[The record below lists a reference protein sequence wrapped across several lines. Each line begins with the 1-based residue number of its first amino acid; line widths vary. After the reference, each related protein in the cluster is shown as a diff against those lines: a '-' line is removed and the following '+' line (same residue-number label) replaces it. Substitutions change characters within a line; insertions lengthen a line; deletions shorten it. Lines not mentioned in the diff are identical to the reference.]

1 MGVFKEIAKADGSGT
16 TTFYRLSSEEDTV
29 ETTSTDGTST
39 MIDYN
44 SMLNKPS
51 INDVALVGNKTLE
64 DLGIQPAGDYLT
76 AVPEEYIT
84 EEELEAK
91 DYATEAFVMEQINN
105 TEHFHREIVD
115 ALPLTGKDNVLYL
128 VPKKGSDK
136 DIYNE
141 YIWTGADYE
150 FMGTTAVDLTDYYQK
165 DEVDELLDTKV
176 NKIDGKQLST
186 NDYTTAEK
194 TKLASLENYD
204 DGELRSKVDAL
215 HNYDDTAVRLDIQE
229 LKRDASANEI
239 DITSI
244 ENELGYKAEVIRLVK
259 NGDWWLCQD
268 AKGNNLTL
276 EMAMNRLGLPK
287 TILLLE
293 NLEND
298 GKYYPVEYELQEKYI
313 DIIYKDL
320 DGITHH
326 LNYGYNEYFTNTA
339 SGDYIHLEDSINYP
353 YKELS
358 IDGVCEQE
366 TTTGKNLLENKTK
379 NSGTNKGITFT
390 LNSDGSYTLN
400 GTNDGTGNSTVFL
413 SSSSNPTTLKAGT
426 YYTIPTPNGVQIV
439 GAKIGGGYF
448 QLTANSTNQ
457 FTLSEDTQAQIYI
470 QVPNGITTTYNN
482 IKVYPMISTTPIT
495 QTEYEPYTGKQPSPN
510 PDYPQE
516 IEVITDSIS
525 VKSIGKNLT
534 KVNDFDVNVNNYYY
548 QNNFILENFKNNTT
562 YTLSFDVIC
571 SKEPFSMELGY
582 GNDYYALS
590 IYGTYLGNQYN
601 GHKKITFTTNNNN
614 YKNLFVRVPR
624 FSTQETYTAN
634 VTNIMLVAEDTEQN
648 YEPYKESSITAN
660 LPEGE
665 FIGKINDTYKDTL
678 KVEYNET
685 DGQYHLNLYKN
696 IRKVILD
703 GSEGWIKGI
712 NAKGLTYFYHAIDDR
727 LIGGPNPFVS
737 NFTVGSLWTLESY
750 INIAAFSGGNTA
762 FNVMLED
769 TSITTAQEFKTWL
782 STHNT
787 EVYYA
792 LATPYVVDLGI
803 VDMPITYDGV
813 TNLYTNSD
821 LMPTVNVEYYTEIL
835 ENAKDNIIGQDIYL
849 QDEVDT
855 LNDLPTK
862 ANKGDIRKVKDT
874 ESWYIYDGTIWS
886 AFDKASEIDLSN
898 YLSKDNTI
906 PYAPSTDYNPATK
919 RYVDTKVD
927 TLFIPTKTSQLT
939 NDSGFVLK
947 SVNDLTNYYNKS
959 NTYNKAE
966 VNALV
971 AGGSGTSD
979 YTTLSNKPSL
989 DTTSDE
995 SLNPLKEEING
1006 EISLN
1011 KIAKT
1016 GNYKDL
1022 LYKPIIP
1029 ITFTD
1034 NMESD
1039 YRASELPSWQ
1049 VSLLQQMI
1057 NEYLQDNDS
1066 INNYIL
1072 RADGIQYLEDSNST
1086 FDVSMN
1092 YGKTESLFT
1101 FKKVGPYG
1109 SIPHAFQFVGSIIVN
1124 QKISKGSGYS
1134 SAAFRKNGIM
1144 IYCDENYKITA
1155 VCQRYKLY
1163 GGDKD
1168 NEGFFADYISTNDSY
1183 TTAYI
1188 PTKDYQP
1195 ATKKYVDDSIPTK
1208 TSQLTN
1214 DSNYTTLYSVE
1225 NNYDDGTIICGW
1237 SSTATDGQDMTS
1249 DYGMTPAMAAG
1260 IQAGKKYEWSS
1271 RVSYSGTNNAVC
1283 YYASHD
1289 HGTADDGTS
1298 YNYVSAKIG
1307 NGTDWISFCWD
1318 DSTVYFGTT
1327 WPGSSGGKA
1336 CFSGDTL
1343 VWTSEGDKKI
1353 KDIQI
1358 GDRVMSINIEKD
1370 IIEPREITKLVNHKE
1385 EEILVITTK
1394 DGTIKVTGS
1403 HPFYEKKKGKV
1414 NARTLEVGD
1423 ELMDDKFGLHKI
1435 TKIETK
1441 AFNDTVY
1448 EIVVDGTYNYFI
1460 GKKHIRAFN
1469 EPSVLKD

>member
-29 ETTSTDGTST
+29 ETTSTDGTTT

-84 EEELEAK
+84 EEELKAK

-150 FMGTTAVDLTDYYQK
+150 FMGTTAVDLTDYYK
-165 DEVDELLDTKV
+165 KNEVDELLDTKV
-176 NKIDGKQLST
+176 NKVSGKQLST

-204 DGELRSKVDAL
+204 DSELRSKVNSL
-215 HNYDDTAVRLDIQE
+215 HNYDDTAIKLDIQE
-229 LKRDASANEI
+229 LKRDTSTNKI
-239 DITSI
+239 DIASI

-298 GKYYPVEYELQEKYI
+298 GKYYPVEYKLQEKYI

-320 DGITHH
+320 EGITHH

-339 SGDYIHLEDSINYP
+339 SGNYIHLEDSVNYP
-353 YKELS
+353 YKKLNV
-358 IDGVCEQE
+358 DGVCEQE
-366 TTTGKNLLENKTK
+366 TTIGKNLFNDNFNDYTRPVDYLIHPIILEQ
-379 NSGTNKGITFT
+379 GQA
-390 LNSDGSYTLN
+390 Y
-400 GTNDGTGNSTVFL
+400 
-413 SSSSNPTTLKAGT
+413 TLKATLIGT
-426 YYTIPTPNGVQIV
+426 KISGIVVGIVPTGEKYADFSTRMLMAINSGGNTEAKRTITIDETWTSPKLIV
-439 GAKIGGGYF
+439 YCPPSSIQTTFESIFENYEIQLEKGSTATDYEKFTYGA
-448 QLTANSTNQ
+448 S
-457 FTLSEDTQAQIYI
+457 
-470 QVPNGITTTYNN
+470 
-482 IKVYPMISTTPIT
+482 
-495 QTEYEPYTGKQPSPN
+495 PS

-665 FIGKINDTYKDTL
+665 FIGKISDTYKDTL
-678 KVEYNET
+678 KVEYNEE

-696 IRKVILD
+696 VGKVVLD

-737 NFTVGSLWTLESY
+737 NFTVGSLWTSESY
-750 INIAAFSGGNTA
+750 INIAGFSGGNTA

-803 VDMPITYDGV
+803 VDMPTTYDGV
-813 TNLYTNSD
+813 TNLYTDSD
-821 LMPTVNVEYYTEIL
+821 LIPTINVEYYTEIL

-855 LNDLPTK
+855 LNDLPTE

-886 AFDKASEIDLSN
+886 AFDKASEIDLTN

-919 RYVDTKVD
+919 RYVDTKIND
-927 TLFIPTKTSQLT
+927 LFIPTKTSQLT

-947 SVNDLTNYYNKS
+947 SVNDLANYYNKS

-971 AGGSGTSD
+971 AGGGGG
-979 YTTLSNKPSL
+979 SNVS
-989 DTTSDE
+989 
-995 SLNPLKEEING
+995 
-1006 EISLN
+1006 
-1011 KIAKT
+1011 
-1016 GNYKDL
+1016 
-1022 LYKPIIP
+1022 
-1029 ITFTD
+1029 IT
-1034 NMESD
+1034 
-1039 YRASELPSWQ
+1039 
-1049 VSLLQQMI
+1049 
-1057 NEYLQDNDS
+1057 
-1066 INNYIL
+1066 
-1072 RADGIQYLEDSNST
+1072 
-1086 FDVSMN
+1086 
-1092 YGKTESLFT
+1092 
-1101 FKKVGPYG
+1101 
-1109 SIPHAFQFVGSIIVN
+1109 VN
-1124 QKISKGSGYS
+1124 
-1134 SAAFRKNGIM
+1134 
-1144 IYCDENYKITA
+1144 
-1155 VCQRYKLY
+1155 
-1163 GGDKD
+1163 
-1168 NEGFFADYISTNDSY
+1168 
-1183 TTAYI
+1183 
-1188 PTKDYQP
+1188 
-1195 ATKKYVDDSIPTK
+1195 
-1208 TSQLTN
+1208 
-1214 DSNYTTLYSVE
+1214 
-1225 NNYDDGTIICGW
+1225 
-1237 SSTATDGQDMTS
+1237 
-1249 DYGMTPAMAAG
+1249 
-1260 IQAGKKYEWSS
+1260 
-1271 RVSYSGTNNAVC
+1271 
-1283 YYASHD
+1283 
-1289 HGTADDGTS
+1289 
-1298 YNYVSAKIG
+1298 
-1307 NGTDWISFCWD
+1307 
-1318 DSTVYFGTT
+1318 
-1327 WPGSSGGKA
+1327 
-1336 CFSGDTL
+1336 GDTL
-1343 VWTSEGDKKI
+1343 V
-1353 KDIQI
+1353 
-1358 GDRVMSINIEKD
+1358 
-1370 IIEPREITKLVNHKE
+1370 ITMK
-1385 EEILVITTK
+1385 
-1394 DGTIKVTGS
+1394 
-1403 HPFYEKKKGKV
+1403 
-1414 NARTLEVGD
+1414 
-1423 ELMDDKFGLHKI
+1423 
-1435 TKIETK
+1435 
-1441 AFNDTVY
+1441 
-1448 EIVVDGTYNYFI
+1448 
-1460 GKKHIRAFN
+1460 
-1469 EPSVLKD
+1469 